1 MPRLA
6 FAAARM
12 IAAGALNGHSVG
24 ELARDLGVSERHL
37 RRAVERELG
46 VSPVALAQTHRLL
59 LAKRLLADTTL
70 SVTRIAYASGFQS
83 LRRFNASFRAQYR
96 MTPRSLG
103 RVSQPESAGQ
113 FLRLTLAYRP
123 PFAWTTMCDC
133 LARDAIAGVDLV
145 RGLRY
150 GRTVSIKGHSGVI
163 FAEDAAVTSELES
176 PVGSSMPAS
185 RARQLSRNYLHVD
198 VSPSLVP
205 ALMPLLA
212 RLRQMF
218 DLDADPEKIDRHL
231 RQSQLS
237 ALVARTPGVRIPGA
251 IDGFDVALRVLMRNH
266 VRSACSRA
274 PRSPTNETLRRIA
287 EALGEP
293 IETET
298 PELSRLA
305 PTAARVADAGV
316 RTLRS
321 LGARG
326 RRADAVV
333 AVARLVADGAVKLEP
348 GGDVVA
354 ARLALA
360 KIPGV
365 GDQLATSIVMR
376 AMQWPDA
383 FPVTSRGLARLAHV
397 SSAAAMRE
405 LAERWRPWRTYA
417 AIHLWSSGISQ

>member
-1 MPRLA
+1 
-6 FAAARM
+6 
-12 IAAGALNGHSVG
+12 
-24 ELARDLGVSERHL
+24 
-37 RRAVERELG
+37 
-46 VSPVALAQTHRLL
+46 
-59 LAKRLLADTTL
+59 
-70 SVTRIAYASGFQS
+70 
-83 LRRFNASFRAQYR
+83 
-96 MTPRSLG
+96 
-103 RVSQPESAGQ
+103 
-113 FLRLTLAYRP
+113 
-123 PFAWTTMCDC
+123 MCDS

-163 FAEDAAVTSELES
+163 FAEDAAASSEPES
-176 PVGSSMPAS
+176 SDGSSGPAS
-185 RARQLSRNYLHVD
+185 RARQPSRNYLHVD

-251 IDGFDVALRVLMRNH
+251 IDGFDVALRVLLRSH
-266 VRSACSRA
+266 VRSASSGA
-274 PRSPTNETLRRIA
+274 PGPRTNETLRRIA
-287 EALGEP
+287 EALGDP
-293 IETET
+293 IETEM

-321 LGARG
+321 LGAQG

-333 AVARLVADGAVKLEP
+333 AVARLVADGVVKLEP

-360 KIPGV
+360 KLPGV

-383 FPVTSRGLARLAHV
+383 FPVSSRALARLAHV
-397 SSAAAMRE
+397 SSAGAMRE

-417 AIHLWSSGISQ
+417 AIHLWSSGIPQ

>member
-24 ELARDLGVSERHL
+24 DLARELGVSERHL

-46 VSPVALAQTHRLL
+46 VSPIALAQTHRLL

-83 LRRFNASFRAQYR
+83 LRRFNAAFRAQYR
-96 MTPRSLG
+96 MTPSSLG
-103 RVSQPESAGQ
+103 RVWQPESAGQ

-123 PFAWTTMCDC
+123 PFAWKMMCAC

-150 GRTVSIKGHSGVI
+150 GRTISIHGHAGVF
-163 FAEDAAVTSELES
+163 FAEDAAGPGEMGTTG
-176 PVGSSMPAS
+176 GSSTFASHARPA
-185 RARQLSRNYLHVD
+185 RNYLRVD

-212 RLRQMF
+212 RLRQLF
-218 DLDADPEKIDRHL
+218 DLDADPETIDRHL
-231 RQSQLS
+231 SQSRLS
-237 ALVARTPGVRIPGA
+237 ALVARTPGVRVPGA
-251 IDGFDVALRVLMRNH
+251 IDGFDVALRILLRGGARR
-266 VRSACSRA
+266 RSFRGSSS
-274 PRSPTNETLRRIA
+274 SPNESLGRIA

-293 IETET
+293 IATET

-305 PTAARVADAGV
+305 PTATRIAHAGSGV
-316 RTLRS
+316 LRS
-321 LGARG
+321 LGVRAG
-326 RRADAVV
+326 RADAVA

-348 GGDVVA
+348 GGDVAA

-360 KIPGV
+360 KTAGI

-383 FPVTSRGLARLAHV
+383 FPVSSRALARLAHV
-397 SSAAAMRE
+397 STERSLRQ
-405 LAERWRPWRTYA
+405 LAERWRPWRAYA
-417 AIHLWSSGISQ
+417 AVHLWSSEIPQ